1 MFSRFYQE
9 ELTFLR
15 DMGREYAR
23 AHPGAIADAL
33 VRPGTDPD
41 VERLLEGFAFL
52 SARVRERLEDDFPE
66 IVHTLVG
73 LLWPQLLRP
82 FPSASIVTLS
92 PQAGAYKDVRVVPA
106 GTEVQSVPVK
116 GTRCRF
122 RTCYDVHVAPLSLV
136 SARLE
141 SGPGVPNALRLG
153 FRLDKG
159 IAYDGL
165 DLRRLRLFLAEPSSA
180 VRLFDSLSRDL
191 QDVELRGA
199 AAPGTVPTVRLLG
212 RKAVSFPGLDPD
224 AGLLPDPPRNFAGF
238 RLLQEYFILP
248 EKYLFVDVTGLE
260 KARGLGLQGEFEVAF
275 HLSRPPQGLP
285 RVEPGY
291 FQLFASPAVNLFEH
305 DARPFKV
312 GRERSEYP
320 VVPDVDDPEHM
331 EVVAVTRVAGFVPG
345 SGEERVFQPFYS
357 FAPRP
362 SEDDRKRVFY
372 KVRLRP
378 ALVGD
383 GSETWMSFVDPAEA
397 QAIPTAETIRVR
409 LLCSNRRLPESL
421 APGDL
426 RDRTTSTPAGL
437 VVKDITRF
445 TQPIAA
451 PLAGDLSWRLVTH
464 MALNFLPLAS
474 LDTLRA
480 LLKLYDVRSLQ
491 DAGAARRLE
500 QRLAA
505 IESADARPDEWL
517 LKGHPVRGQ
526 AIEIGLRDRQFGDA
540 GDVQLFGSVL
550 DVFFSMFASLNSH
563 TRLLVRGLDSG
574 EVFRWPP
581 RHGTQILQ

>member
-1 MFSRFYQE
+1 
-9 ELTFLR
+9 
-15 DMGREYAR
+15 
-23 AHPGAIADAL
+23 
-33 VRPGTDPD
+33 
-41 VERLLEGFAFL
+41 
-52 SARVRERLEDDFPE
+52 
-66 IVHTLVG
+66 
-73 LLWPQLLRP
+73 
-82 FPSASIVTLS
+82 
-92 PQAGAYKDVRVVPA
+92 
-106 GTEVQSVPVK
+106 
-116 GTRCRF
+116 
-122 RTCYDVHVAPLSLV
+122 
-136 SARLE
+136 
-141 SGPGVPNALRLG
+141 
-153 FRLDKG
+153 
-159 IAYDGL
+159 
-165 DLRRLRLFLAEPSSA
+165 
-180 VRLFDSLSRDL
+180 
-191 QDVELRGA
+191 
-199 AAPGTVPTVRLLG
+199 
-212 RKAVSFPGLDPD
+212 
-224 AGLLPDPPRNFAGF
+224 
-238 RLLQEYFILP
+238 
-248 EKYLFVDVTGLE
+248 
-260 KARGLGLQGEFEVAF
+260 
-275 HLSRPPQGLP
+275 
-285 RVEPGY
+285 
-291 FQLFASPAVNLFEH
+291 
-305 DARPFKV
+305 
-312 GRERSEYP
+312 
-320 VVPDVDDPEHM
+320 M
-331 EVVAVTRVAGFVPG
+331 EVVAITRVAGFVPG

-362 SEDDRKRVFY
+362 SADDRKRVFY